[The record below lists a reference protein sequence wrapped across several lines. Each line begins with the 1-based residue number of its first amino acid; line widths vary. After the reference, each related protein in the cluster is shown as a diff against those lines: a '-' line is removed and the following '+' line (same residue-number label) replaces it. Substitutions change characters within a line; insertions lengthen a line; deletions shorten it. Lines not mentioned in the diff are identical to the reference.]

1 MGACLWDGNKGRG
14 CKLLADAASDGRGA
28 GTQKQQRA
36 ATLLHAASAP
46 RRGRLGRA
54 LGTLPDAPW
63 LQWRGRPARII
74 SRDACRTRWSRAH
87 VRRPLPRTLS
97 PDGNGNRASGARKRQ
112 GDPVHVS
119 PRSHLRGGVVGCLR
133 APLDR
138 PVKERRAALFL
149 CLPSSSSLAFAYKR
163 RSGGSPRQKG
173 GEAEET
179 KQHRKERGTGET
191 HPPIRPSAWSLVS
204 GDSSFGS
211 SYFP

>member
-112 GDPVHVS
+112 GDPVRL

-163 RSGGSPRQKG
+163 RSGGKSKAKRWGGRRNQAAQERKG
-173 GEAEET
+173 N
-179 KQHRKERGTGET
+179 RRNPPT
-191 HPPIRPSAWSLVS
+191 HPSVCLVV
-204 GDSSFGS
+204 GEW
-211 SYFP
+211 